1 MRLKNCHI
9 ENFGKLKNFDYNFS
23 DGLNIINKE
32 NGFGKTTFATFI
44 KAMFYGLP
52 STTKRNLDENERKKY
67 MPWQGA
73 NFGGNIVFEVDGR
86 TYKIQRFF
94 GKNNSE
100 DTFELYDTKTG
111 KQSTDFSQN
120 IGEELFGLDC
130 DAFERSAFSS
140 QKILGSNVNE
150 SISNKFRNTIQ
161 GVSEEF
167 NFEKAIEILNNKRV
181 RLYNNKNSGE
191 IQSLEAEI
199 EKIEQDIRDIGS
211 SSVKIDILSQSIEE
225 DDLQIQKLQKNIDLV
240 KTQIKQYSV
249 VQQNIANKEMLNVL
263 NGQIK
268 SLQEQGKNANLLL
281 NGVNIDE
288 KSVDLQILNNQNTEN
303 KETILKTKLEISYV
317 EEKNIELSEYFKN
330 GVPTEDEIVVAEKNA
345 QLVEKKYLSDTNQ
358 NGIKNGSKKYFS
370 LFNACLLVLAIVGV
384 VLGACMANNSLVL
397 AIVLIGLGV
406 ICFLGFAFLYFKNMI
421 NNKFEQNRTKIDE
434 SNLESFEEAKEQL
447 KSFIEKYENSDNF
460 RTALSKIVE
469 KKDEFF
475 EVKKQ
480 VAKKEQEVMQLKE
493 QIGQEKMQMR
503 MFLNQFVFE
512 TGSLK
517 AEDKLLLVKQA
528 INQKVKIQEELV
540 KKQNELENFKK
551 DKNILENVELK
562 GEDIV
567 QLQKKESD
575 LQRDIDK
582 LKEDRSMLVSSIS
595 AIQNEL
601 SGLNDLEIEK
611 ENREQKLKK
620 LKTELMAV
628 KNAKKY
634 LEQANESL
642 TSKFLQPMK
651 SGLKKYLK
659 LITGVEFEN
668 LHLDT
673 DFNVSFDEYGKIREL
688 DFYSKGYKNIV
699 DICLRLALIDALFDK
714 QKPFVILDDPFIN
727 FDEKKV
733 QNTKIFLNELAK
745 EYQIIYFT
753 CHSSRC

>member
-9 ENFGKLKNFDYNFS
+9 ENFGKLKNFDYNFF
-23 DGLNIINKE
+23 DGLNVINQE

-67 MPWQGA
+67 MPWQGE

-100 DTFELYDTKTG
+100 DAFELYDIKTG

-225 DDLQIQKLQKNIDLV
+225 DDLQIQKLQKDIDFV

-268 SLQEQGKNANLLL
+268 SLQEQEKNANLLL

-317 EEKNIELSEYFKN
+317 EEKNLELSEYFKN
-330 GVPTEDEIVVAEKNA
+330 GAPTEDEIAVAEKNA
-345 QLVEKKYLSDTNQ
+345 QLVEKKYSSEINQ

-370 LFNACLLVLAIVGV
+370 LFNVCLLVLGIVGV
-384 VLGACMANNSLVL
+384 VLGAFMANNSLVL

-421 NNKFEQNRTKIDE
+421 NNKFEQNRIKIDE
-434 SNLESFEEAKEQL
+434 SNLESFEDAKKQL

-460 RTALSKIVE
+460 RTALSKIIA

-493 QIGQEKMQMR
+493 QIEQEKMQMR
-503 MFLNQFVFE
+503 KFLNQFVFE
-512 TGSLK
+512 AGSLK

-528 INQKVKIQEELV
+528 INQKAKIQEELAE
-540 KKQNELENFKK
+540 KQNEFENFKK

-611 ENREQKLKK
+611 DNRVQKLKK

-659 LITGVEFEN
+659 LITGIEFEN

-673 DFNVSFDEYGKIREL
+673 DFNVAFDEYGKIREL

-733 QNTKIFLNELAK
+733 QNTKTFLNELAK
-745 EYQIIYFT
+745 EYQVIYFT